1 MSRFYV
7 VGWILLTSDQS
18 IKMRF
23 SASTG
28 AREATENSH
37 ATSVMIGPA
46 ASLLAFLQFRFM
58 PTVWMN
64 KLRTVYTEHV
74 SKYDDASH
82 FASVCFWLSDFMKL
96 IYKMMELMRK
106 MYSGINCAR

>member
-64 KLRTVYTEHV
+64 KLITSRTVYTEHV
-74 SKYDDASH
+74 SKYDDETRLHILPVYA
-82 FASVCFWLSDFMKL
+82 FGYRTL
-96 IYKMMELMRK
+96 
-106 MYSGINCAR
+106 

>member
-1 MSRFYV
+1 
-7 VGWILLTSDQS
+7 
-18 IKMRF
+18 MRF

-74 SKYDDASH
+74 SKYDDETRLHILPVYA
-82 FASVCFWLSDFMKL
+82 FGYRTL
-96 IYKMMELMRK
+96 
-106 MYSGINCAR
+106 